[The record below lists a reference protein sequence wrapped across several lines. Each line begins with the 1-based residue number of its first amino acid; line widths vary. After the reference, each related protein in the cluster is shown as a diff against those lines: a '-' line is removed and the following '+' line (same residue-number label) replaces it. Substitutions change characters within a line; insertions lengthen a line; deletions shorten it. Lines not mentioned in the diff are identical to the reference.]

1 MGFSPSR
8 RPRWDGLQPRR
19 RTPDDAVGDFAEVRQ
34 GFTLEEAIA
43 EADRCLQCAAP
54 ACQEG
59 CPNGNP
65 IREFLYHL
73 SEGRPEEAFRVDYG
87 NNPLPACTGRVCAWE
102 RQCEGMCVMGLRG
115 DPIRIGALERFIAD
129 WAAAQGIVPELAPAE
144 DEGDEAKEDRRPA
157 VAVVGAGP
165 AGLAAA
171 HRLTQLDYRVDVFD
185 GEEEPGGVMSY
196 GIPEF
201 VLPQR
206 VIDAEVERLEKLGVR
221 FHLGVTVT
229 ADTFPLERFW
239 EMGFDAVFI
248 GIGANRPRGLNIP
261 GAHLP
266 GVWDSKSFLAQ
277 AAKAARD
284 PDAAPPEVGTDVAII
299 GAGNTAMDAARTAR
313 RLGAER
319 VTVYYRRSREDS
331 PSRPIEMEEAEAE
344 GVTFQF
350 MVSPV
355 ALLGDDRV
363 EMLRLQHMR
372 PGPPDDSG
380 RARPEPIPGKVTDV
394 PTQTVVL
401 CIGYD
406 VDETPLAG
414 PDFRL
419 RRTPWGTIDVDPDT
433 GRTSQPRVYAAGDCV
448 TGPQTVV
455 HAIAGARRA
464 AESIDADL
472 RGLRPAAAV
481 AAVS

>member
-1 MGFSPSR
+1 M
-8 RPRWDGLQPRR
+8 
-19 RTPDDAVGDFAEVRQ
+19 
-34 GFTLEEAIA
+34 A

-73 SEGRPEEAFRVDYG
+73 AEGRPDKAFLVDYA

-115 DPIRIGALERFIAD
+115 DPVRIGALERFIAD
-129 WAAAQGIVPELAPAE
+129 WAASHGIVPDRVSVE
-144 DEGDEAKEDRRPA
+144 DDRVSPEAMEAKTEPPA

-171 HRLTQLDYRVDVFD
+171 HRLIQLGYRVEVFD
-185 GEEEPGGVMSY
+185 AKDEPGGVMSY

-206 VIDAEVERLEKLGVR
+206 VIDAEVDRLQKLGVR
-221 FHLGVTVT
+221 FHLGVTVN

-239 EMGFDAVFI
+239 ELGFDAVFI

-261 GAHLP
+261 GADLP

-277 AAKAARD
+277 AAKAARRSD
-284 PDAAPPEVGTDVAII
+284 VAPPEVGTDVAII

-319 VTVYYRRSREDS
+319 VTVYYRRAREDS
-331 PSRPIEMEEAEAE
+331 PSRPIEMAEAEAE
-344 GVTFQF
+344 GVAFQF

-355 ALLGDDRV
+355 AVLGEERA
-363 EMLRLQHMR
+363 EALRLQHMR

-380 RARPEPIPGKVTDV
+380 RARPEPIPGQVTDV
-394 PTQTVVL
+394 PAQTIIL

-406 VDETPLAG
+406 VDDTPLAG
-414 PDFRL
+414 PEFRL
-419 RRTPWGTIDVDPDT
+419 QRTPWGTIDVDPDT
-433 GRTSQPRVYAAGDCV
+433 GRTSRPRVYAAGDCV

-472 RGLRPAAAV
+472 RGLRSMEAV
-481 AAVS
+481 AALS